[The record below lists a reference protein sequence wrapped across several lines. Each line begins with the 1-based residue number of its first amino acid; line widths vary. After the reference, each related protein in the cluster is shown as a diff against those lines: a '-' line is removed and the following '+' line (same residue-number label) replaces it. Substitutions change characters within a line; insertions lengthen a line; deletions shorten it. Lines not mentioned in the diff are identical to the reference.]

1 MSRYGRWLIG
11 ATLVL
16 LVAGCNMF
24 SNPQIGGGGDPIA
37 WIDQPLDGSSFP
49 VGSVPVLIHASG
61 PTGISA
67 IRLDVNGKTLQSSA
81 PDSTQG
87 GLAQVQFSWNP
98 STPGNYTLQAYASGA
113 YNLWGPPAQAVVSIT
128 GAKTPQVATMSSQCT
143 FTAASDLDIYMR
155 PSLSADVFSHVSAG
169 FSAQI
174 QAQTSDG
181 WLGFDPG
188 VAQAANT
195 GPFRLRWIPPNTA
208 ATTGDC
214 SGLPQV
220 WGPPP
225 GVCFLMPMAKI
236 NLYTQPDKNA
246 AVSTT
251 IGPDQYATVDGINP
265 NGWASVEQAPGT
277 SGSFFS
283 GWVAPEDININGPCD
298 FPAASPTMAP
308 TSTSTPGPT
317 LSVQGTPPS
326 TNSIYFGSGSCS
338 PFNVTFGAQ
347 ASDSSAVKAM
357 VFFYRL
363 KDSSTGKTTN
373 WSSGQAMNPDG
384 AGHYTLSL
392 SGRQLDGGT
401 GYKKATVEYQ
411 FALQP
416 KQGQIVRSQVY
427 TDVQLLRCG
436 TIIAPPPVTIK
447 TPTPTLINIVPIPI
461 PINTPTVPVIR

>member
-1 MSRYGRWLIG
+1 MFRVGRWLSGI
-11 ATLVL
+11 AVIL
-16 LVAGCNMF
+16 LVAGCSLMNG
-24 SNPQIGGGGDPIA
+24 PKTGGGGDPIT

-49 VGSVPVLIHASG
+49 VGNVQVLIHASYPSG
-61 PTGISA
+61 VSA
-67 IRLDVNGKTLQSSA
+67 IRLDVNGTTLKSSA

-87 GLAQVQFSWNP
+87 TLAQVQYVWSP
-98 STPGNYTLQAYASGA
+98 SSPGNYTLQAYAAGSN
-113 YNLWGPPAQAVVSIT
+113 NLWGPPAQAVVSIT
-128 GAKTPQVATMSSQCT
+128 GAQTPVATTASTQCN
-143 FTAASDLDIYMR
+143 FTASSDTDIYMR
-155 PSLSADVFSHVSAG
+155 PSLNADVFYHASAG
-169 FSAQI
+169 FTATI

-188 VAQAANT
+188 IAQAANT

-220 WGPPP
+220 WGPQP
-225 GVCFLMPMAKI
+225 GVCYLMPMAKT

-251 IGPDQYATVDGINP
+251 IGPDQYAVVAGINP
-265 NGWASVEQAPGT
+265 SGWASVQQAPGT

-298 FPAASPTMAP
+298 FPAASQTAAP
-308 TSTSTPGPT
+308 TSTPTPGAT

-326 TNSIYFGSGSCS
+326 THSVYYGSGSCT
-338 PFNVTFGAQ
+338 PLNVTFGAQ

-363 KDSSTGKTTN
+363 KDSGTGKTTG
-373 WSSGQAMNPDG
+373 WSSGEAMNADG
-384 AGHYTLSL
+384 AGHYNLSL
-392 SGRQLDGGT
+392 SGRELDHGT
-401 GYKKATVEYQ
+401 GDSKSVVEYQ

-416 KQGQIVRSQVY
+416 NQGSIVRSQVY

-436 TIIAPPPVTIK
+436 TIVMPPPVTIY
-447 TPTPTLINIVPIPI
+447 TPTPTTQIIMPPPII
-461 PINTPTVPVIR
+461 ILTPTAPVIR